1 MTAFYHAKDV
11 YANRLF
17 SNVLRVVFERIGDG
31 SSISKTRLGTYPLGT
46 QLILDC

>member
-17 SNVLRVVFERIGDG
+17 SNVLRVVFEQIGEG
-31 SSISKTRLGTYPLGT
+31 CSTVLFLRQGWVPIHWERS
-46 QLILDC
+46 